1 MLADFLQA
9 VLDIPP
15 EDYDT
20 LTIIDPNVK
29 RETPD
34 DKAGVLDVKLKTKS
48 GKIIDIEI
56 QVDSYIPM
64 RERIAYYVSKMVTEQ
79 IGRGQEYGV
88 IKRVISVV
96 ITDFV
101 VVVDS
106 PDYHHTFHWHDAKHN
121 ITLTDLVEIHTLE
134 LPKLPVHQDGSKL
147 WSWLKLFNTQKEEDL
162 TMLAEQKPMIRKV
175 VGILQELSQD
185 EQTRLLYEQQEK
197 WRMDRAASMRNAK
210 QIGLREGMDKGRQ
223 EGKLEGRAEGIRE
236 TAKKMK
242 ADGLSASMIAT
253 YTNLSVEE
261 IETL

>member
-1 MLADFLQA
+1 M
-9 VLDIPP
+9 
-15 EDYDT
+15 
-20 LTIIDPNVK
+20 
-29 RETPD
+29 
-34 DKAGVLDVKLKTKS
+34 
-48 GKIIDIEI
+48 
-56 QVDSYIPM
+56 
-64 RERIAYYVSKMVTEQ
+64 
-79 IGRGQEYGV
+79 
-88 IKRVISVV
+88 
-96 ITDFV
+96 
-101 VVVDS
+101 
-106 PDYHHTFHWHDAKHN
+106 
-121 ITLTDLVEIHTLE
+121 
-134 LPKLPVHQDGSKL
+134 PKLPVHQDGSKL

-223 EGKLEGRAEGIRE
+223 EGRAEERRE